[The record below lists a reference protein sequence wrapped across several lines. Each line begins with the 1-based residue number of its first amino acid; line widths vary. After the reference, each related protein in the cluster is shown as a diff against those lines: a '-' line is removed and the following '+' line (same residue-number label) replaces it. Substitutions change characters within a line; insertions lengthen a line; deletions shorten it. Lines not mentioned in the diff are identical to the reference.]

1 MGEEIADTKATAKP
15 RKQKKVETNT
25 RNKTKVSDPEEAKK
39 ITKAKKVTAKKKPAS
54 KEKVENTLKPVEN
67 PKTGWWDD

>member
-1 MGEEIADTKATAKP
+1 M
-15 RKQKKVETNT
+15 ETNT